1 MSDSTCSPRQSNKM
15 GYPSAKIAL
24 TISLHWGIPSN
35 MRRRGSNLM
44 LWTATLLLVTLPA
57 LGEVLDQ
64 IVVIVNN
71 SFIITLSDIRKERAI
86 QSALGS
92 NPGSDDELADALV
105 ERHLVEEQL
114 AQFRNIDVSEDD
126 IAKRL
131 AQIGKPAGASDKE
144 LREAVIGELRR
155 FEFMADR
162 FGQFI
167 RASDEELQQYF
178 NDVYAQ
184 ELRRNGL
191 PVPPME
197 QGMEAVRANV
207 VAVKMKQE
215 VDNWLADLRRRSTIE

>member
-1 MSDSTCSPRQSNKM
+1 
-15 GYPSAKIAL
+15 
-24 TISLHWGIPSN
+24 
-35 MRRRGSNLM
+35 M
-44 LWTATLLLVTLPA
+44 LWAAALLLVTLPA
-57 LGEVLDQ
+57 LGEVLDR
-64 IVVIVNN
+64 IVVIVDN

-114 AQFRNIDVSEDD
+114 AQYRNLDVSEDD
-126 IAKRL
+126 INKRL
-131 AQIGKPAGASDKE
+131 AKIEKPAGVSDKE

-178 NDVYAQ
+178 NEVYAP

-191 PVPPME
+191 PVPPVE

-215 VDNWLADLRRRSTIE
+215 VDNWIADLRRRSTIEKISK

>member
-1 MSDSTCSPRQSNKM
+1 M
-15 GYPSAKIAL
+15 I
-24 TISLHWGIPSN
+24 
-35 MRRRGSNLM
+35 
-44 LWTATLLLVTLPA
+44 WTALLLMTLPA
-57 LGEVLDQ
+57 LGEVLDR
-64 IVVIVNN
+64 IVVIIDN

-92 NPGSDDELADALV
+92 NPGSDDELADALI

-131 AQIGKPAGASDKE
+131 AKIEKPAGVSDKE

-155 FEFMADR
+155 FDFMAER

-167 RASDEELQQYF
+167 RVSDEELLNYF
-178 NDVYAQ
+178 NEVYAP

-191 PVPPME
+191 PVPPAE

-215 VDNWLADLRRRSTIE
+215 VDNWLADLRRRSTIEKISK

>member
-1 MSDSTCSPRQSNKM
+1 
-15 GYPSAKIAL
+15 
-24 TISLHWGIPSN
+24 
-35 MRRRGSNLM
+35 M

-114 AQFRNIDVSEDD
+114 AQFRNIDVSEND

-131 AQIGKPAGASDKE
+131 AQIGKPAGVSDKE

-178 NDVYAQ
+178 NDVYAP

-215 VDNWLADLRRRSTIE
+215 VDNWLADLRRRSTIEKISK